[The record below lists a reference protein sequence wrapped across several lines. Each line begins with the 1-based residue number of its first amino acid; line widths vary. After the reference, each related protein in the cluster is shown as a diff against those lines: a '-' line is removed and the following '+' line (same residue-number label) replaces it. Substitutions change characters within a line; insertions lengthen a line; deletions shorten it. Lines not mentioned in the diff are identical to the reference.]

1 MTVIVI
7 KSAESVC
14 VCVCFYRAFCESLV
28 EVSAWFIRTLVV
40 LTPLNPK
47 PEA

>member
-7 KSAESVC
+7 KSAES